1 MPKATKSNTSKSK
14 APKTKKPIK
23 KPAKTITKKV
33 IKRNKMQSSAKRV
46 PITFITGNKKK
57 LEEFLQIM
65 TGPLAQTFDIRN
77 KALDLIEIQGDP
89 ISIAKHKV
97 KEAAK
102 HSDTPVMTEDVSLC
116 FNAFNGLPG
125 PYM

>member
-1 MPKATKSNTSKSK
+1 MKTAAK
-14 APKTKKPIK
+14 APKTTKAIK
-23 KPAKTITKKV
+23 KPAKPTAKKV
-33 IKRNKMQSSAKRV
+33 IKKNKMQSSAKRV

-65 TGPLAQTFDIRN
+65 TGPLALNYDIRN
-77 KALDLIEIQGDP
+77 KALDLVEIQGDP
-89 ISIAKHKV
+89 VAIAKRKV